1 MRFRERLPVE
11 DRGFRIVLGAA
22 WTGLAL
28 FVCVQILL
36 LYREGLARREAGD
49 ALGWI
54 FTRKAIAGRLA
65 PGLVTLGVFT
75 TLCTAAGL
83 LLLPPDRQAGI
94 MRGNPLPPAELRA
107 AHAKAAL
114 NPSDRRTALLRA
126 GVLAAAALLLAAG
139 LMSGG
144 FRDVL
149 VKAVNLCAE
158 CVGLG

>member
-1 MRFRERLPVE
+1 MRFKERTPAT
-11 DRGFRIVLGAA
+11 DKGIRIVLGVA

-54 FTRKAIAGRLA
+54 FTREAIAGRLA
-65 PGLVTLGVFT
+65 PALGLLIAVCVL
-75 TLCTAAGL
+75 TAAAWICGARDRI
-83 LLLPPDRQAGI
+83 PPV
-94 MRGNPLPPAELRA
+94 MRGKPLPPAELRA
-107 AHAKAAL
+107 AHEKAAL
-114 NPSDRRTALLRA
+114 TPADRRTALLRA